1 MGGDKDPCCPQE
13 HVPAHAQVLDPAQM
27 HSAMQ
32 QAMMVQQWQQH
43 LQQCA
48 AQAQFSPACPPG
60 QPGQQLGLPGA
71 PCYDHPP
78 PQPTP
83 DAGGSS
89 CSLGSCATRGIP
101 LVEHQ

>member
-1 MGGDKDPCCPQE
+1 M
-13 HVPAHAQVLDPAQM
+13 PAHSQVLDPAQM

-48 AQAQFSPACPPG
+48 AQAQFSQACPPG

-78 PQPTP
+78 PQPTT
-83 DAGGSS
+83 DAGGFP
-89 CSLGSCATRGIP
+89 AP
-101 LVEHQ
+101 